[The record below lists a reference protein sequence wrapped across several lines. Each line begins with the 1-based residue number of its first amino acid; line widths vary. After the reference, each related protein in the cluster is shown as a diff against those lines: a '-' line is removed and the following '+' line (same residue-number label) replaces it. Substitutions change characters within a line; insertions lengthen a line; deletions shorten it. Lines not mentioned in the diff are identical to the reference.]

1 MFALGERLRSTI
13 PLDASSSD
21 LTTSLALL
29 TDALD
34 DPDVDLDAG
43 VAALT
48 ADARSAV
55 HSYLGLTV
63 IISGDP
69 PVAFTVFPEPGPVP
83 EIRASLRMPMLGNH
97 VGDPG
102 VVFIL
107 YAGRPGAF
115 VDLAADLAWIYGRTS
130 NELRLELDQHLH
142 PHTAPEGTV
151 TLDDAV
157 LLNQAIG
164 VLIARGATP
173 EGARRDID
181 ARAARDGIDRAGV
194 ATSIVAALTPKP
206 PSGIASR

>member
-1 MFALGERLRSTI
+1 MDS
-13 PLDASSSD
+13 PSSSSE
-21 LTTSLALL
+21 LTASLALL

-34 DPDVDLDAG
+34 DSDIDIEAG

-55 HSYLGLTV
+55 HSYLGLSV

-69 PVAFTVFPEPGPVP
+69 TVAFTVFPEPGPVP
-83 EIRASLRMPMLGNH
+83 EIRASMRMSMLGNR
-97 VGDPG
+97 VGVAG

-142 PHTAPEGTV
+142 PHTPSQGTV
-151 TLDDAV
+151 TLDDAM

-164 VLIARGATP
+164 VLITRGATP
-173 EGARRDID
+173 EGALRDID
-181 ARAARDGIDRAGV
+181 TRAARDGLDRTGAAG
-194 ATSIVAALTPKP
+194 SIVAALTPKP
-206 PSGIASR
+206 QSGIDSR